1 MRPEDAAEPTI
12 ARAMEPA
19 RLGTASRRPRRG
31 SVERPIDMRLVR
43 KVALVLLAPLLLLIL
58 TINRSGPLPVP
69 TLPPAFDAET
79 AASLTEELT
88 REYPNRV
95 PGSTTADRAAAW
107 VREKLLL
114 YGLET
119 REDRWREDVAGV
131 GSVELRNLAS
141 VVQGTLD
148 DTIVVIAH
156 RDNNGRSAGANDNAS
171 GTAALIELAR
181 PYARVGTTESARTPL
196 HTLVFLS
203 TDAGAYGSLGAARFA
218 TRSPLARRA
227 IAVVSLDGLAGAGD
241 PRLEL
246 AGLERRSPPPAFVRT
261 AEARVAAE
269 GTDARLP
276 GALSQL
282 VSLALPFGYGEQAP
296 LLGVGVP
303 AIRVTTSSDAGTP
316 PGGDELEGIDRSRLG
331 ELGRAAE
338 SLLGSLDGA
347 VEVPGSTDGALFL
360 DGRVIRGW
368 ALQLLLLAAVLPF
381 AAAALD
387 LLSRC
392 RLRRLPLTAAWRA
405 LRRRVGVWL
414 VLVALVGLAA
424 LAGALPDEPSL
435 PPPPDQP
442 PVDSWPLGV
451 LVVLAVVAALV
462 WLRARAA
469 LVPRMRA
476 TAEEELAAYAVAF
489 VALLLVCVGTAL
501 VSPYTLV
508 FVLPSL
514 YAWLCLPQLRRAP
527 AWVTDV
533 VFGLGLIGPVLSLV
547 VLAEQLGLGIRAP
560 LYAAALV
567 TTGVVPWASTLAF
580 AAWAAIASLVGAIAA
595 GRYAPVSRSS
605 GR

>member
-1 MRPEDAAEPTI
+1 
-12 ARAMEPA
+12 MEPA
-19 RLGTASRRPRRG
+19 RLVTASRRPRRG

-43 KVALVLLAPLLLLIL
+43 KVALVLVAPLLLLLL
-58 TINRSGPLPVP
+58 TINRSGPLPAP
-69 TLPPAFDAET
+69 ALPPAFDAET
-79 AASLTEELT
+79 AVSLTEELT
-88 REYPNRV
+88 RDSPNRV
-95 PGSTTADRAAAW
+95 PGSAGADDAAEW
-107 VREKLLL
+107 FREKLLL
-114 YGLET
+114 YGLEA
-119 REDRWREDVAGV
+119 REDRWREDVPGV
-131 GSVELRNLAS
+131 GRVELRNLAS

-148 DTIVVIAH
+148 DTIVIVAH

-218 TRSPLARRA
+218 GRSPLAERA
-227 IAVVSLDGLAGAGD
+227 IAVVSLDGLAGGAD
-241 PRLEL
+241 ARLEL
-246 AGLERRSPPPAFVRT
+246 AGLERRSPPAAFVRT
-261 AEARVAAE
+261 AEARIAAE
-269 GTDARLP
+269 GPTAQLP
-276 GALSQL
+276 GVLTQL
-282 VSLALPFGYGEQAP
+282 VSLALPFAYGEQGP

-303 AIRVTTSSDAGTP
+303 ALRVTTSSDAGTP
-316 PGGDELEGIDRSRLG
+316 PGGDELEGIDERRLG

-347 VEVPGSTDGALFL
+347 VELPGSTDGALFL

-368 ALQLLLLAAVLPF
+368 ALQLLLIAAVLPF
-381 AAAALD
+381 AAATLD

-392 RLRRLPLTAAWRA
+392 RLRRLPLTSAWRA

-414 VLVALVGLAA
+414 VLVALLGLAA
-424 LAGALPDEPSL
+424 LVGAVPDGPSL

-442 PVDSWPLGV
+442 PVDSWPLAL
-451 LVVLAVVAALV
+451 LVVLSVVAVLV
-462 WLRARAA
+462 WLRARSA
-469 LVPRMRA
+469 LVPRERA
-476 TAEEELAAYAVAF
+476 TPEEELAAYAVAF
-489 VALLLVCVGTAL
+489 VALLLVCGVAAL

-508 FVLPSL
+508 LVLPSL

-533 VFGLGLIGPVLSLV
+533 VFGLGLIGPVLALV

-580 AAWAAIASLVGAIAA
+580 AAWGAIASLVGAIAA